1 MSIDPEAIALAK
13 RFEPILLFHPDER
26 FFPIDPKFYLERCA
40 LWRSDPPSDN
50 KQNWGELPRTIL
62 RRPQLDKGKIAAL
75 KDEAGGGKTWIGDTD
90 AGGQSP
96 YLVIT
101 EQEAEERESE
111 RLRREDRFL
120 QVTGWEPLVTAP
132 DEEVTPTSNNR
143 HPTLDANF
151 YNGALQGGRPWYYA
165 EYLNNQQLN
174 TQFGKKTPNGLDL
187 FHAVIFNKRLS
198 EPRLLIYHFF
208 YALHEEPLRGCEK
221 ALTLVEGPD
230 GVQRY
235 QYTVTEGQTFATF
248 AGEWTS
254 IAILINS
261 ANEPLYI
268 GLTSRNVGDPTSI
281 PDQENRIGMIVHP
294 WKKVNQVGD
303 HPKIFV
309 SRGTH
314 GNYLTTG
321 PHDLK
326 PFTPGGIDLNMRTC
340 AEIEKLDDVIPSG
353 EEVNIPGKDANTAM
367 IIVKSVLTVILP
379 PLYFWAKAE
388 NIWSRFGEFSPA
400 IEPNRKPQDE
410 TGGPL
415 FGLILRPAG
424 LFVPEQASAQRTEDW
439 PTKMPE
445 PTDKLRYDFIV
456 DREMQLWWPPRDI
469 SRGYAGRWGP
479 RVTND
484 PKTRRSG
491 MRCPS
496 FALQFLEAIARL

>member
-90 AGGQSP
+90 GGGQSP

-132 DEEVTPTSNNR
+132 IEVTPTSNNR

-221 ALTLVEGPD
+221 ALHA
-230 GVQRY
+230 
-235 QYTVTEGQTFATF
+235 VTEGQTFATF

-281 PDQENRIGMIVHP
+281 LDQENRIGMIVHP

-353 EEVNIPGKDANTAM
+353 EEVKTEPTGPIVGIILAKLIP
-367 IIVKSVLTVILP
+367 ILAS
-379 PLYFWAKAE
+379 LGLAVDWWLSEGAFG
-388 NIWSRFGEFSPA
+388 SFGEFSPA

>member
-1 MSIDPEAIALAK
+1 MSNGAEAIGLAK

-50 KQNWGELPRTIL
+50 KQNWGEPPRTTFPRHPHIE
-62 RRPQLDKGKIAAL
+62 KGQIAGL
-75 KDEAGGGKTWIGDTD
+75 KDEAGGGKTWIGEP
-90 AGGQSP
+90 SN
-96 YLVIT
+96 LVIP
-101 EQEAEERESE
+101 EQETERP
-111 RLRREDRFL
+111 LGEDRFL
-120 QVTGWEPLVTAP
+120 QLTGWEPFVAAPNEVTA
-132 DEEVTPTSNNR
+132 TSKNR

-165 EYLNNQQLN
+165 EYLNNQQLLA
-174 TQFGKKTPNGLDL
+174 QFGKKTPNGLDL
-187 FHAVIFNKRLS
+187 FRAVINNRRLG

-208 YALHEEPLRGCEK
+208 YALHEEPLRGCET
-221 ALTLVEGPD
+221 AG
-230 GVQRY
+230 
-235 QYTVTEGQTFATF
+235 EGQTFATF
-248 AGEWTS
+248 AGEWAS
-254 IAILINS
+254 VAILINS
-261 ANEPLYI
+261 ANEPLFI

-281 PDQENRIGMIVHP
+281 PTQENRIGMVVHP
-294 WKKVNQVGD
+294 WKDVNRVGD

-314 GNYLTTG
+314 GNYLTMG

-326 PFTPGGIDLNMRTC
+326 PFTPGDIDLNQGTC
-340 AEIEKLDDVIPSG
+340 AQIEKLDDVIPGG
-353 EEVNIPGKDANTAM
+353 EEVSTEGKDSKPA
-367 IIVKSVLTVILP
+367 IIITKLVLSLFFV
-379 PLYFWAKAE
+379 PLTFWATGE
-388 NIWSRFGEFSPA
+388 DIWGTFGEFIPA
-400 IEPNRKPQDE
+400 IDPNRKPQDE

-439 PTKMPE
+439 QTKMPGL
-445 PTDKLRYDFIV
+445 TDKPRFDFIV
-456 DREMQLWWPPRDI
+456 DRETQLWWPPRDA

-496 FALQFLEAIARL
+496 FALLFLEAIARL